1 MYGEHPSRGRDC
13 GLTLR
18 RVSGT
23 RTLSRVGTLEMKNE
37 HEQVSTFVQ
46 QNEFPCL
53 CSAMSSNERLVELFL
68 RPGRKSPT
76 RLPST
81 AYSPSCGRTG
91 ESRRSI
97 NTVIPSI
104 LTSSTWLV
112 QSVRRRH
119 GLKTLEFALREA
131 TRSDFATQ
139 RLLFSNESFSYF
151 PGPDSREET
160 N

>member
-97 NTVIPSI
+97 NIVIPSI

-119 GLKTLEFALREA
+119 GLKTSSSPFVRQLVRTSQHRDSYSQTSLFHASLDQ
-131 TRSDFATQ
+131 TRQ
-139 RLLFSNESFSYF
+139 KK
-151 PGPDSREET
+151 
-160 N
+160 